1 MTALVTGATGLV
13 GFHIAEAVRRSGGR
27 VRLLVRSVDRAKSL
41 FGDDVEIVAGD
52 ITNEASVLAAS
63 RGADVVFH
71 AAGHPEQWLQDPSA
85 FERVNVGGT
94 RNVVQ
99 ACLQN
104 QVPRLVYTSTI
115 DVFEASSGQSFDETV
130 IATEPKGTAYE
141 RSKQAADRIVTAAQ
155 TDGLDAVFL
164 HPAAVYGPGPAQSRG
179 ANDFVKDLKLGKVPA
194 LLPGGMPLVFAR
206 DVGDAHARAAERA
219 SSGDR
224 FILSER
230 FVTLQELTLA
240 ANEVLGTTRVP
251 PLLPS
256 FLAHALS
263 FATESL
269 SALTRKP
276 PLLPKGQL
284 HFLEWGA
291 LPDARRATERLGISF
306 TPLEVGLAALVASW
320 SGSRLR

>member
-13 GFHIAEAVRRSGGR
+13 GFQIAVALRRSGKR
-27 VRLLVRSVDRAKSL
+27 VRLLVRNAERANALFVDALSDGLEFVR
-41 FGDDVEIVAGD
+41 GDVTDEH
-52 ITNEASVLAAS
+52 SVLEAT
-63 RGADVVFH
+63 RGVDVVFH
-71 AAGHPEQWLQDPSA
+71 AAGHPEQWLRDPSA
-85 FERVNVGGT
+85 FERVNAGGT

-99 ACLQN
+99 ACRQKR
-104 QVPRLVYTSTI
+104 VDRLVYTSTI
-115 DVFEASSGQSFDETV
+115 DVFEAASGQSFDETV

-141 RSKQAADRIVTAAQ
+141 RSKQEADRIVVAARAE
-155 TDGLDAVFL
+155 GLDAVFL

-179 ANDFVKDLKLGKVPA
+179 VNDFVKDLRLGKVPA
-194 LLPGGMPLVFAR
+194 LLPGGMPLVFAP
-206 DVGDAHARAAERA
+206 DVGEAHVRAAERA

-230 FVTLQELTLA
+230 FVTLRELTLA
-240 ANEVLGTTRVP
+240 ANRVLGTRRVP

-256 FLAHALS
+256 FLARALS
-263 FATESL
+263 FTTESL
-269 SALTRKP
+269 SALTHEP

-291 LPDARRATERLGISF
+291 IPDARRAKEQLGIEF

-320 SGSRLR
+320 G